1 MKTIKREKY
10 LSRIIELR
18 GTPDIKIITGIRRS
32 GKSRLMQDYISYLKE
47 NDDNINI
54 IFIDYMDLRYEELK
68 EYHAL
73 YSYVESRFEEDKTNF
88 LFIDEVQMC
97 PDFELAV
104 NSLYGNGKYDIY
116 ITGSN
121 AFLLSADLATLFTG
135 RYIQIHVFPFSF
147 SEYCEY
153 FADETDRNRLFDE
166 YVIKGGLAGSYP
178 YRTERDRVGYI
189 KEVYETIVTR
199 DLVQK
204 YGLHADT
211 SLYNLS
217 EFLMDNIGNLTSPN
231 KVSTILNSKNVP
243 TNHVSAGRY
252 IRYLCNAFVFYDVK
266 RYDIKGKKYLETSDK
281 FYICDTGMRYAV
293 LGSRNMD
300 YGRAYENIVAIELL
314 RRGYN
319 LYVGKLYQ
327 KEIDF
332 VAVKGSE
339 KIYIQVS
346 DDISNPDTF
355 RREYEPLLK
364 IGDAYPKTI
373 IARTRHEEYTYEGI
387 TVVDIA
393 DWLMKNE

>member
-54 IFIDYMDLRYEELK
+54 IFIDYMELRYEELK

-73 YSYVESRFEEDKTNF
+73 YSYVESRFEEGKTNF

-104 NSLYGNGKYDIY
+104 NSLYGSGKYDIY

-178 YRTERDRVGYI
+178 YRTELDRVGYI

-319 LYVGKLYQ
+319 LYVGKLYK

>member
-189 KEVYETIVTR
+189 QEVYETIVTR

>member
-54 IFIDYMDLRYEELK
+54 IFIDYMDLRYEDLK

-73 YSYVESRFEEDKTNF
+73 YSYVESRFEEGKTNF

-153 FADETDRNRLFDE
+153 FVDETDRNRLFDE

-199 DLVQK
+199 DLVHK

-373 IARTRHEEYTYEGI
+373 IARTRHDEYTYEGI

>member
-97 PDFELAV
+97 PDFELTV

>member
-1 MKTIKREKY
+1 MIEIKRGIY
-10 LSRIIELR
+10 LQRLIKR
-18 GTPDIKIITGIRRS
+18 TGNGRAKIITGIRRS
-32 GKSRLMQDYISYLKE
+32 GKSRLMQDYISYLKQ

-54 IFIDYMDLRYEELK
+54 IFIDYMDLRYEDLK

-73 YSYVESRFEEDKTNF
+73 YSYVESRFEEGKTNF

-104 NSLYGNGKYDIY
+104 NSLYGSGKYDIY

>member
-18 GTPDIKIITGIRRS
+18 GTPDIKIITGISRS

-54 IFIDYMDLRYEELK
+54 IFIDYMELRYEELK
-68 EYHAL
+68 EYRAL
-73 YSYVESRFEEDKTNF
+73 YSYVESRFEEGKANF

-104 NSLYGNGKYDIY
+104 NSLYGSGKYDIY

-319 LYVGKLYQ
+319 LYVGKLYK

>member
-54 IFIDYMDLRYEELK
+54 IFIDYMDLRYEELR

-97 PDFELAV
+97 PDFELTV
-104 NSLYGNGKYDIY
+104 NSLYGSGKYDIY

-189 KEVYETIVTR
+189 QEVYETIVTR

>member
-54 IFIDYMDLRYEELK
+54 IFIDYMDLRYEELR

-97 PDFELAV
+97 PDFELTV
-104 NSLYGNGKYDIY
+104 NSLYGSGKYDIY

>member
-54 IFIDYMDLRYEELK
+54 IFIDYMDLRYEDLK

-73 YSYVESRFEEDKTNF
+73 YSYVESRFEEGKTNF

-97 PDFELAV
+97 PDFELAL
-104 NSLYGNGKYDIY
+104 NSLYGSGKYDIY

-199 DLVQK
+199 DLVHK

-332 VAVKGSE
+332 VAVKGGE

-373 IARTRHEEYTYEGI
+373 IARTRHDEYTYEGI

>member
-54 IFIDYMDLRYEELK
+54 IFIDYMDLRYEDLK

-73 YSYVESRFEEDKTNF
+73 YSYVESRFEEGKTNF

-121 AFLLSADLATLFTG
+121 AFQLSADLATLFTG

-355 RREYEPLLK
+355 RCEYEPLLK

>member
-32 GKSRLMQDYISYLKE
+32 GKSRLMQDYISYLKQ

-54 IFIDYMDLRYEELK
+54 IFIDYMDLRYEDLK

-73 YSYVESRFEEDKTNF
+73 YSYVESRFEEGKTNF

-104 NSLYGNGKYDIY
+104 NSLYGSGKYDIY

-319 LYVGKLYQ
+319 LYVGKLYK

-332 VAVKGSE
+332 VAVKGGE

-373 IARTRHEEYTYEGI
+373 IARTRHDEYTYEGI

>member
-54 IFIDYMDLRYEELK
+54 IFIDYMDLRYEELR

-97 PDFELAV
+97 PDFELTV
-104 NSLYGNGKYDIY
+104 NSLYGSGKYDIY

-339 KIYIQVS
+339 KIYIQIS